1 MKAYPLRF
9 LLLSVLLTGSALAS
23 ERFGLRGHVE
33 LGGSIDFT
41 NISFSD
47 SSKST
52 GIFSISPYVGFFAI
66 NQLEIGLKP
75 IVTIVSPPSGN
86 STTDLAIF
94 LAPSWNISS
103 RNSVVTPFVEGL
115 IGFSSADVTV
125 VTVNQNPPPGVPAI
139 SVSSETV
146 SGLAYGGRGG
156 IKVQISDYGL
166 LNFGLQYISLDR
178 KTSKAASSMR
188 ENRFSVSL
196 GFSLFTY

>member
-1 MKAYPLRF
+1 MKTLPLQF
-9 LLLSVLLTGSALAS
+9 LLCMMFLSAPSLAG

-52 GIFSISPYVGFFAI
+52 GIFSISPYVGFFAV
-66 NQLEIGLKP
+66 NQLEIGLRP

-103 RNSVVTPFVEGL
+103 RTSVVTPFIEGL

-125 VTVNQNPPPGVPAI
+125 VTVNQNPPPGVPAT
-139 SVSSETV
+139 SVRSETV

-166 LNFGLQYISLDR
+166 LNFGLQFISLDR
-178 KTSKAASSMR
+178 KTSKATASMR
-188 ENRFSVSL
+188 ENRFSVNL

>member
-1 MKAYPLRF
+1 MKAIPLQ
-9 LLLSVLLTGSALAS
+9 LLLCTMLLSAPALAG

-52 GIFSISPYVGFFAI
+52 GIFSISPYVGFFAM
-66 NQLEIGLKP
+66 NQLEIGLRP
-75 IVTIVSPPSGN
+75 IVTIVSPPTGN

-94 LAPSWNISS
+94 LAPSWNIST
-103 RNSVVTPFVEGL
+103 RTSVVTPYVEGL
-115 IGFSSADVTV
+115 LGFSSADVTV
-125 VTVNQNPPPGVPAI
+125 VTVNPNPPPGVPATSI
-139 SVSSETV
+139 TSETV

-166 LNFGLQYISLDR
+166 LNFGIQFISLDR
-178 KTSKAASSMR
+178 KTSKAPKSIR
-188 ENRFSVSL
+188 ENRLSVSL
-196 GFSLFTY
+196 GFSIFTY